1 MSISFAKYAFVEYHY
16 SLQKKKRKKT
26 KKEKSE
32 ATFIS
37 TENKFYFPH
46 LTNSAATNALHFR
59 NTD

>member
-1 MSISFAKYAFVEYHY
+1 MFLLNITIVYK
-16 SLQKKKRKKT
+16 KKKRKKT
-26 KKEKSE
+26 KKEKTE

-46 LTNSAATNALHFR
+46 LTNSAANNALHFR